1 MLRFARY
8 ALLLIAALA
17 GIAFVN
23 NSAIFGEPQGGRP
36 VLLAHRGLAQTYPP
50 DGVTD
55 TTCTAARINPP
66 EHPYLE
72 NTLPAIEAA
81 FAAGADIVE
90 FDIHPTSDGH
100 FAVFH
105 DWTLDC
111 RTNGTG
117 VTRERSLAELKAL
130 DIGHGYTADG
140 GATYPFR
147 GRGTGLMPT
156 LDEVLARF
164 PDRRFLIHIKSNDP
178 REGEALAARLLKLAP
193 EQLARLMVYGGD
205 QPIAA
210 LRARVPSLLTMS
222 KEAEKRCLLH
232 HLALGWIGIA
242 PRSCEQQLLLIPSNY
257 TAWIW
262 GWPQRFTER
271 MRKAGSSVIVA
282 GPLVGGEGSTGIDR
296 AEDLAALARP
306 IPGIWTNRID
316 RIAPLVRAKPTAR

>member
-8 ALLLIAALA
+8 ALLLIAVLA
-17 GIAFVN
+17 GIAFVF
-23 NSAIFGEPQGGRP
+23 NSAIFGEPQSGRP

-55 TTCTAARINPP
+55 TTCTAARINPS

-72 NTLPAIEAA
+72 NTLAAIEAA

-90 FDIHPTSDGH
+90 FDIHPTSDGQ

-117 VTRERSLAELKAL
+117 VTREKSMAELKAL

-147 GRGTGLMPT
+147 GRGIGLMPS

-164 PDRRFLIHIKSNDP
+164 PDRRLLIHIKSNDP
-178 REGEALAARLLKLAP
+178 SEGEALAARLLKLAP
-193 EQLARLMVYGGD
+193 EQLTRLMVYGGD
-205 QPIAA
+205 RPVTAVRKHI
-210 LRARVPSLLTMS
+210 PSLVTMS
-222 KEAEKRCLLH
+222 KADAKRCLLQ
-232 HLALGWIGIA
+232 HLALGWIGIT
-242 PRSCEQQLLLIPSNY
+242 PRSCEQQLLPIPSNY

-271 MRKAGSSVIVA
+271 MRKAGGSVIVA

-316 RIAPLVRAKPTAR
+316 RIAPLVRAEPAVR